1 MLGIPFLFLLLAV
14 SLFIAARRKRLIGEV
29 VTWLSIIGW
38 LGALAALIV
47 ALRIPPQSWL
57 FGIAMMIY
65 FGGFLAIPFM
75 PLAGMP
81 LAIHYN
87 RHR

>member
-1 MLGIPFLFLLLAV
+1 MLSA
-14 SLFIAARRKRLIGEV
+14 E
-29 VTWLSIIGW
+29 
-38 LGALAALIV
+38 LIV
-47 ALRIPPQSWL
+47 ALQIPPQSWL
-57 FGIAMMIY
+57 VGIAATIY

>member
-1 MLGIPFLFLLLAV
+1 MAGAKLMYNDKVKASTI
-14 SLFIAARRKRLIGEV
+14 IEV
-29 VTWLSIIGW
+29 IISMVI
-38 LGALAALIV
+38 IV
-47 ALRIPPQSWL
+47 VV